1 MKKRIKWILSA
12 ILLLAILVSFGY
24 QWWQKQ
30 QSALPKGVSSGN
42 GRIEANETD
51 IAVKYP
57 GRVLQIL
64 ADEGDM
70 VQKGQPLVL
79 MDSADIQARLDR
91 AKANLE
97 QGIEAIKEAETQLK
111 QNQNDLF
118 FAQRQYKRIAELMAR
133 DMTSQSLLDEK
144 QNERNSAQSKARAS
158 EARIRALKKANDAHL
173 ATIRQ
178 LNAEM
183 AETQLTSP
191 ITGRVLYKLVQNGE
205 IVGSGGKV
213 LTILDLSNI
222 YMEIFLPALDAGRLK
237 IGSKA
242 RIILDAYPNTP
253 LPAVV
258 TFVSPQAQFTP
269 KQVET
274 RSERDK
280 LMFRVKLQIPEKLIL
295 NYIEHVKTGLR
306 GTGYIRT
313 DETTP
318 WPDALKNSLNIQSD
332 EH

>member
-1 MKKRIKWILSA
+1 MKKNIKWVLIA
-12 ILLLAILVSFGY
+12 LLLLVIGVSFGY
-24 QWWQKQ
+24 QWWQKKQ
-30 QSALPKGVSSGN
+30 VALPDGLSVGN

-70 VQKGQPLVL
+70 VQQGQLLVL
-79 MDSADIQARLDR
+79 MDQTELQARIDR
-91 AKANLE
+91 ANADLE
-97 QGIEAIKEAETQLK
+97 QGMEAINEAEVQLS

-118 FAQRQYKRIAELMAR
+118 FAQRQHKRVVELMAR
-133 DMTSQSLLDEK
+133 DLTSQAMADEK
-144 QNERNSAQSKARAS
+144 EHARNSAQSKVRTAES
-158 EARIRALKKANDAHL
+158 RIRSLKKAHEAHL

-178 LNAEM
+178 LDAELT
-183 AETQLTSP
+183 ETQISSP

-205 IVGSGGKV
+205 VIGSGGKI
-213 LTILDLSNI
+213 LTVLDLSNI
-222 YMEIFLPALDAGRLK
+222 YMEIFLPAQDAGRLK
-237 IGSKA
+237 IGSEA
-242 RIILDAYPNTP
+242 RIILDAYSDVL
-253 LPAVV
+253 LPAEI

-280 LMFRVKLQIPEKLIL
+280 LMFRVKLQIPEKLML
-295 NYIEHVKTGLR
+295 NYIDYVKTGLR
-306 GTGYIRT
+306 GNGYVRT
-313 DETTP
+313 DENIE
-318 WPDALKNSLNIQSD
+318 WPESLKNSLSIPAD